1 LNLGTHNKE
10 QIVPHFID
18 DTRYSVL
25 LDALRAA
32 ALSTDWRSA
41 MAEALACADVL
52 PECCRGDFAGDDVEA
67 A

>member
-1 LNLGTHNKE
+1 M
-10 QIVPHFID
+10 PHFID

-25 LDALRAA
+25 LGALRAA

-52 PECCRGDFAGDDVEA
+52 PECCRDDFAGEVA